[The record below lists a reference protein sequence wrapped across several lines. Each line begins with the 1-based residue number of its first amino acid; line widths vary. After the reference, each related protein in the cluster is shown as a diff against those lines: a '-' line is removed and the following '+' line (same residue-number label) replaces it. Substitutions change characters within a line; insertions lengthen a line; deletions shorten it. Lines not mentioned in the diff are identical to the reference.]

1 MQLTSRG
8 ITLRQVTEDDVPFLF
23 ELFVD
28 PSRSHLWMCG
38 RTVHDERSF
47 HEAWIGWS
55 TSMMGAKFLVEA
67 AKRPIGLVFDYDRA
81 VIDGFTKVTAL
92 LNEES
97 VGLGGGVI
105 ATGLLVDWLFQ
116 HLPLRKVYMEVYS
129 YNRPV
134 VRMLRKAGLVEEG
147 VLRGARFWNEDYWDV
162 HMFAV
167 ERQAWPEIRGRFLRP
182 RAEERALRASR
193 NGRLVRAVS
202 ETVAIASYDIPEQQP
217 QTGKARREE
226 WAGQVCRR
234 DACTTI

>member
-8 ITLRQVTEDDVPFLF
+8 VTLRQVTEDDLPFLF
-23 ELFVD
+23 ELFVN
-28 PSRSHLWMCG
+28 PSRCHLWMCG

-55 TSMMGAKFLVEA
+55 TGLMGAKFLVEVA
-67 AKRPIGLVFDYDRA
+67 NRPIGLVFDYERA

-97 VGLGGGVI
+97 VGLGSGAI

-116 HLPLRKVYMEVYS
+116 HLPLRKVYTEVYS

-162 HMFAV
+162 HIFAV
-167 ERQAWPEIRGRFLRP
+167 GREGWPDIRRRFLRSRTKTSAVRKP
-182 RAEERALRASR
+182 RK
-193 NGRLVRAVS
+193 GRLVRAVNQA
-202 ETVAIASYDIPEQQP
+202 VAVASYDIPEQEP
-217 QTGKARREE
+217 HV
-226 WAGQVCRR
+226 AGSCV
-234 DACTTI
+234 